1 MRANVIMS
9 DLISKQQLELNKSL
23 HGYDQ
28 SFGNRRDGSGFA
40 SLLPKALDRLH
51 CQGMCDSL
59 LDYGTGKG
67 QLVERLRDEITNS
80 IIIDGYDPAVE
91 EWNNPPKRSYD
102 IVTCLDVLEHVERN
116 SLDAVLSD
124 IASKT
129 NKFCYLVIDLQPAV
143 KTLRDGRNAHIL
155 LAPSDWWVTQIS
167 RYFTSFTVFPIYHM
181 RGLVQKI
188 VITASQDASMIPAMN
203 LFLYKLQIFDFK
215 MNGGIL
221 GKLKK
226 IQ

>member
-1 MRANVIMS
+1 MS

-155 LAPSDWWVTQIS
+155 LAPVTGGLPRFQGIS
-167 RYFTSFTVFPIYHM
+167 HHLPCFPFTTC
-181 RGLVQKI
+181 G
-188 VITASQDASMIPAMN
+188 A
-203 LFLYKLQIFDFK
+203 LFRKLLLPLLK
-215 MNGGIL
+215 MP
-221 GKLKK
+221 
-226 IQ
+226 Q